1 MQSSE
6 LQRLL
11 EKYIDNSIS
20 AEEFRQLWT
29 SLGEDRYDSDWHDMT
44 ERVLNDKRLHDLSD
58 QEQIAGRLAQ
68 IRARID
74 NETAPA
80 GQQAPAR
87 KLTQLIPLTRHVV
100 RYAAAAIVLLA
111 LGILLITRTTTS
123 NKPSVTAVTPQ
134 LPDKVKPGTQK
145 AMLTLADGTVVTLDS
160 TANGKIA
167 QQGATQVMKLA
178 NGQIRYQAANT
189 TTGQDKVAYNVMS
202 TPMGGQYQLTL
213 PDGSNVWLNAGSS
226 ITYPTAFPGNTR
238 QVKITGEVYFEVTKD
253 KNKTFRV
260 TAGDQEIEVLG
271 THFNINAYA
280 DEDHI
285 KTSLLEGAVK
295 VNKVLLQPGQAFTH
309 GKVEPTNVDQ
319 DIAWKNGVFNF
330 NNQNLAQVMRQ
341 LARWYDL
348 EIVYPQGIPQKEYG
362 GEIGRNLTLDQVLK
376 GLENSGIHFQLNG
389 RRLLVRS

>member
-1 MQSSE
+1 MQSPE

-11 EKYIDNSIS
+11 QKYIDNSIS

-29 SLGEDRYDSDWHDMT
+29 SLGEDRYDSDWQEMT

-58 QEQIAGRLAQ
+58 QEQVAGQLAQ

-80 GQQAPAR
+80 R
-87 KLTQLIPLTRHVV
+87 TLTPVIRLASHRLI
-100 RYAAAAIVLLA
+100 RYAAAAIILLA
-111 LGILLITRTTTS
+111 FGTFLVTRYTNNSPTIAATRPLPS
-123 NKPSVTAVTPQ
+123 NTI
-134 LPDKVKPGTQK
+134 KPGTQK
-145 AMLTLADGTVVTLDS
+145 AMLTLADGSVVTLDS

-167 QQGATQVMKLA
+167 QQGATQVLKLA
-178 NGQIRYQAANT
+178 NGQICYKAANAT
-189 TTGQDKVAYNVMS
+189 DKEGKVAYNVMS
-202 TPMGGQYQLTL
+202 TPMGGQYQLIL

-238 QVKITGEVYFEVTKD
+238 EVKITGEVYFEVAKD

-260 TAGDQEIEVLG
+260 IAGDQEVEVLG
-271 THFNINAYA
+271 THFNINAYT
-280 DEDHI
+280 DEAHI

-295 VNKVLLQPGQAFTH
+295 VNKVLLQPGQAFTQ

-319 DIAWKNGVFNF
+319 DVAWKNGVFNF
-330 NNQNLAQVMRQ
+330 NNQTLSQVMRQ

-348 EIVYPQGIPQKEYG
+348 EIVYPRGIPLKEYG

-389 RRLLVRS
+389 KRLMVGK

>member
-1 MQSSE
+1 P
-6 LQRLL
+6 
-11 EKYIDNSIS
+11 K
-20 AEEFRQLWT
+20 
-29 SLGEDRYDSDWHDMT
+29 
-44 ERVLNDKRLHDLSD
+44 
-58 QEQIAGRLAQ
+58 
-68 IRARID
+68 
-74 NETAPA
+74 P
-80 GQQAPAR
+80 P
-87 KLTQLIPLTRHVV
+87 
-100 RYAAAAIVLLA
+100 
-111 LGILLITRTTTS
+111 
-123 NKPSVTAVTPQ
+123 NKI
-134 LPDKVKPGTQK
+134 KPGTQK
-145 AMLTLADGTVVTLDS
+145 AMLTLADGTVVALDS

-167 QQGATQVMKLA
+167 QQGATQVVKLA
-178 NGQIRYQAANT
+178 SGQIRYQAANAT
-189 TTGQDKVAYNVMS
+189 DEEGKDAYNVMS

-226 ITYPTAFPGNTR
+226 ITYPTAFPGNKR
-238 QVKITGEVYFEVTKD
+238 EVKITGEVYFEVAKD

-260 TAGDQEIEVLG
+260 TTGDQEIEVLG

-285 KTSLLEGAVK
+285 KTSLLQGAVK

-330 NNQNLAQVMRQ
+330 NNQTLAQVMRQ

-348 EIVYPQGIPQKEYG
+348 EIVYPQGIPKKEYG

-389 RRLLVRS
+389 RRLIVKS

>member
-1 MQSSE
+1 MQPSE
-6 LQRLL
+6 LRRLL

-29 SLGEDRYDSDWHDMT
+29 SLGEDRYDSDWHELT
-44 ERVLNDKRLHDLSD
+44 ERVLNDNRLHDLSD
-58 QEQIAGRLAQ
+58 QEQIVQRLAQ

-74 NETAPA
+74 NETPI
-80 GQQAPAR
+80 
-87 KLTQLIPLTRHVV
+87 KYLSTRRVT
-100 RYAAAAIVLLA
+100 RYAAAAAIILLA
-111 LGILLITRTTTS
+111 STIFLITRNTTS
-123 NKPSVTAVTPQ
+123 KPTIAAIKPQPSNKI
-134 LPDKVKPGTQK
+134 KPGTQK

-178 NGQIRYQAANT
+178 NGQIRYQTANT
-189 TTGQDKVAYNVMS
+189 TAERDKVAYNVMS

-238 QVKITGEVYFEVTKD
+238 EVKITGEVYFEVAKD
-253 KNKTFRV
+253 KNKAFHV

-271 THFNINAYA
+271 THFNINAYT

-330 NNQNLAQVMRQ
+330 NNQSLAQVMRQ

-376 GLENSGIHFQLNG
+376 GLENSGIHFQLQG
-389 RRLLVRS
+389 RRLTVKA

>member
-11 EKYIDNSIS
+11 EKYIDNSIT

-29 SLGEDRYDSDWHDMT
+29 SLGEGRYDSDWHDLT

-58 QEQIAGRLAQ
+58 QEQITQRLAQ

-74 NETAPA
+74 NDPAAA
-80 GQQAPAR
+80 GQADPPR
-87 KLTQLIPLTRHVV
+87 KQTPVILISRVT
-100 RYAAAAIVLLA
+100 RYAAAAIILLA
-111 LGILLITRTTTS
+111 FGALLITRNT
-123 NKPSVTAVTPQ
+123 KPSVVAVTPK
-134 LPDKVKPGTQK
+134 PPNKIKPGTQK
-145 AMLTLADGTVVTLDS
+145 AMLTLADGTVVALDS

-167 QQGATQVMKLA
+167 QQGATQVVKLA
-178 NGQIRYQAANT
+178 SGQIRYQAANT
-189 TTGQDKVAYNVMS
+189 TTEQDKVAYNVMS

-226 ITYPTAFPGNTR
+226 ITYPTAFPGNKR
-238 QVKITGEVYFEVTKD
+238 EVKITGEVYFEVAKD

-260 TAGDQEIEVLG
+260 TTGDQEIEVLG

-285 KTSLLEGAVK
+285 KTSLLQGAVK

-330 NNQNLAQVMRQ
+330 NNQTLAQVMRQ

-348 EIVYPQGIPQKEYG
+348 EIVYPQGIPKKEYG

-389 RRLLVRS
+389 RRLIVKS

>member
-11 EKYIDNSIS
+11 EKYIDNTIS

-29 SLGEDRYDSDWHDMT
+29 SLGEGRYDSDWHELT

-80 GQQAPAR
+80 RRQTPI
-87 KLTQLIPLTRHVV
+87 IPLTTHRVV

-111 LGILLITRTTTS
+111 LGILLITRNTNS
-123 NKPSVTAVTPQ
+123 RPSVANSTPRP
-134 LPDKVKPGTQK
+134 PDRIKPGTQK

-167 QQGATQVMKLA
+167 QQGATQVLKLA
-178 NGQIRYQAANT
+178 NGQIRYQAANAT
-189 TTGQDKVAYNVMS
+189 DEEGKVAYNVMS

-238 QVKITGEVYFEVTKD
+238 QVKITGEVYFEVAKD
-253 KNKTFRV
+253 KNKSFRV

-295 VNKVLLQPGQAFTH
+295 VNKVLLQPGQAFTR
-309 GKVEPTNVDQ
+309 GKIEPTNVDQ
-319 DIAWKNGVFNF
+319 DVAWKNGVFNF
-330 NNQNLAQVMRQ
+330 NNQTLAQVMRQ

-348 EIVYPQGIPQKEYG
+348 EVVYPQGIPKKEYG

-389 RRLLVRS
+389 RRLIVKS

>member
-1 MQSSE
+1 MQPSE
-6 LQRLL
+6 LRRLL

-29 SLGEDRYDSDWHDMT
+29 SLGEDRYDSDWHELT
-44 ERVLNDKRLHDLSD
+44 ERVLNDNRLHDLSD
-58 QEQIAGRLAQ
+58 QEQIVQRLAQ

-74 NETAPA
+74 NETPI
-80 GQQAPAR
+80 
-87 KLTQLIPLTRHVV
+87 KYLSTRRVT
-100 RYAAAAIVLLA
+100 RYAAAAAIILLA
-111 LGILLITRTTTS
+111 STIFLITRNTTS
-123 NKPSVTAVTPQ
+123 KPTIAAIKPQPSNKI
-134 LPDKVKPGTQK
+134 KPGTQK

-178 NGQIRYQAANT
+178 NGQIRYQTANT
-189 TTGQDKVAYNVMS
+189 TAERDKVAYNVMS

-238 QVKITGEVYFEVTKD
+238 EVKITGEVYFEVAKD
-253 KNKTFRV
+253 KNKAFHV

-271 THFNINAYA
+271 THFNINAYT

-330 NNQNLAQVMRQ
+330 NNQTLAQVMRQ

-348 EIVYPQGIPQKEYG
+348 EIIYPQGIPQKEYG
-362 GEIGRNLTLDQVLK
+362 GEIGRNLTLDQV
-376 GLENSGIHFQLNG
+376 
-389 RRLLVRS
+389 